1 MPRKQGIYRH
11 IDVQFLKITL
21 FQKYEN
27 KTISV
32 ESCVPL
38 NYYKK
43 YGEQGMRKIYDNETQ
58 VIIEIEEQ
66 EIQRKLFFMD
76 ELKFMLYSTM
86 IKMEE

>member
-21 FQKYEN
+21 FLKYEN

-32 ESCVPL
+32 ETCVPL

-43 YGEQGMRKIYDNETQ
+43 YGEQGIRKIYDNESQ
-58 VIIEIEEQ
+58 VVIEIEEQ
-66 EIQRKLFFMD
+66 EVKRKLFFMD
-76 ELKFMLYSTM
+76 EITFMLNSAK
-86 IKMEE
+86 IEMEE